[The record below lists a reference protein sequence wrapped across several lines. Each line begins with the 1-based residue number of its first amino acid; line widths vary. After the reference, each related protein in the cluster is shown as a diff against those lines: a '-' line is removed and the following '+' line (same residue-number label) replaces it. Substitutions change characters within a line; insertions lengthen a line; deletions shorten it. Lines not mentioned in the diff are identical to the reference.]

1 MPIAVLCLLL
11 GACASPSLVP
21 GEPAP
26 AAPAPAQAVRVE
38 APIRSV
44 ALFKNGYG
52 YVRREALAPR
62 GERAVEL
69 LLPLPTHG
77 SFGVAIDPARGALRS
92 AVARPGKALDT
103 AYAPTLVEI
112 LRANLGREVELVV
125 GDQTLAGRVLSAG
138 AAPEERLP
146 DPYGYSGFSPYPP
159 GSEVILLATA
169 KGSMAL
175 RGADVQRVSADGAP
189 LEVRRSVPRARLE
202 IGLDP
207 KGEQEV
213 PLTLT
218 SLEHGWSWAPSYTID
233 LKGDLGNGDLG
244 EGRAHLEARAVVF
257 AEAGDLADATLY
269 FVTGFPNLRY
279 SRTNDPLALQGDFD
293 HFLASLGLDD
303 SPSVLGGQAV
313 VQNARWDAPAHPEL
327 PADLAGQEAG
337 DLFLFERRGVTLAR
351 GERGFYPLFQADVAC
366 EHVYQWTLPERGEPE
381 TSWING
387 REVTP
392 VPVPEVWHALRLK
405 NDSPQPWTTAPAATT
420 KAGFLLGQDV
430 LHYTAA
436 GASTTVRI
444 TRAADVQGTATEF
457 ETGREPNVVI
467 GERRYERIS
476 IEGRLKATNL
486 ERIPVKLEI
495 EKVFAG
501 LLATVPEGAER
512 DVLAEPRADVNPRTR
527 LRWSLTLQP
536 GASQEVG
543 YVYTFLRQ

>member
-11 GACASPSLVP
+11 GACASPALVP
-21 GEPAP
+21 GEPGP
-26 AAPAPAQAVRVE
+26 AAPAPTQAVRVE

-62 GERAVEL
+62 GQRAVEL

-77 SFGVAIDPARGALRS
+77 SFGVATDPARAALRS
-92 AVARPGKALDT
+92 AVARPGSALDT
-103 AYAPTLVEI
+103 GYAATLVEI

-125 GDQTLAGRVLSAG
+125 GDKTLNGRVLSAG
-138 AAPEERLP
+138 EAPQNRRP
-146 DPYGYSGFSPYPP
+146 NPYGYYSGFSPYPL
-159 GSEVILLATA
+159 GSEVIVLATA
-169 KGSMAL
+169 SGSMAL

-189 LEVRRSVPRARLE
+189 LEAHRSVPRARLE

-213 PLTLT
+213 PLALT
-218 SLEHGWSWAPSYTID
+218 SLEHGWSWAPSYTIE
-233 LKGDLGNGDLG
+233 LGQGELG
-244 EGRAHLEARAVVF
+244 QGRAHLEARAVVF
-257 AEAGDLADATLY
+257 AEAGDLTDATLY
-269 FVTGFPNLRY
+269 FVTGFPNLRF
-279 SRTNDPLALQGDFD
+279 SGTDDPLSLQGDFD
-293 HFLASLGLDD
+293 EFLASLGVDD
-303 SPSVLGGQAV
+303 SPSAIGGQSV
-313 VQNARWDAPAHPEL
+313 VQNADWESPARPEL

-366 EHVYQWTLPERGEPE
+366 EHVHQWTIPDRGEPE
-381 TSWING
+381 TRWING
-387 REVTP
+387 RQVQAT
-392 VPVPEVWHALRLK
+392 PVPEVWHALRLT

-420 KAGFLLGQDV
+420 QAGFLLGQDV
-430 LHYTAA
+430 LHYAAA

-457 ETGREPNVVI
+457 ETGRESNVMI
-467 GERRYERIS
+467 SGRRYERIS

-486 ERIPVKLEI
+486 ERTPVKLEI

-501 LLATVPEGAER
+501 LIAEVPEGAER
-512 DVLAEPRADVNPRTR
+512 DVLADPRADVNPRTR
-527 LRWSLTLQP
+527 LRWTLTLQP

-543 YVYTFLRQ
+543 YVYTFLMQ